1 MYIKL
6 ISHVTVSISLIFLT
20 AGCGG
25 GVDPVF
31 EQARLEN
38 PCKLPVADGRGDV
51 SIGGWP
57 RINQRMRS
65 TGTVTSQVIMVDF
78 PDAPAKITPK
88 QAFENIK
95 GVTETFSEMSY
106 GKFNYLMEPTY
117 KWYRM
122 SKNATEY
129 DPLGPTFK
137 KHRAYLSEA
146 LQLAD
151 PDVDFSKSESFIV
164 LTDPGNVPFVAGPAF
179 TAISN
184 KEAITLDNT
193 DFYNGTGSAADLATW
208 GYIWANHELTHT
220 LGLADLYAYES
231 EDTTNNYD
239 GLRFTGQFSYMGDTS
254 PDSFAPGLFAFERWN
269 LGWLDDDQI
278 ICTSENEITQL
289 ITPLAE
295 IGGIKAVIVPITSTK
310 VVVVE
315 SRRPLGIDRN
325 LKKSGALVYVVDSAV
340 ESGLGPIQVYPV
352 DTKNDPQFTQAPRAA
367 GESVEIE
374 GLNIKV
380 INSTITG
387 DTVTISKKK

>member
-6 ISHVTVSISLIFLT
+6 ISQVTVSISLIFLT

-25 GVDPVF
+25 GADQVF

-57 RINQRMRS
+57 RINQRMRA

-78 PDAPAKITPK
+78 PDAPAKITPQ

-95 GVTETFSEMSY
+95 GTTAAFNEMSY

-129 DPLGPTFK
+129 DPLGPTFE
-137 KHRAYLSEA
+137 KHRAYLEEA
-146 LQLAD
+146 LKLAD

-164 LTDPGNVPFVAGPAF
+164 LTDPNNVPFVAGPAF
-179 TAISN
+179 SATDLP
-184 KEAITLDNT
+184 ITLDNT

-208 GYIWANHELTHT
+208 GFIWANHELTHT
-220 LGLADLYAYES
+220 LGLVDLYASES
-231 EDTTNNYD
+231 KDTTNYYD
-239 GLRFTGQFSYMGDTS
+239 ILRFTGQFSYMGDIT

-269 LGWLDDDQI
+269 LGWLEDDQI
-278 ICTSENEITQL
+278 ICTTENEITQL

-315 SRRPLGIDRN
+315 SRRPIGIDRN

-340 ESGLGPIQVYPV
+340 QSGLGPIQVYPV
-352 DTKNDPQFTQAPRAA
+352 DTKNDPQFTQAPRAV
-367 GESVEIE
+367 GENIEIE
-374 GLNIKV
+374 GLNLKV

>member
-1 MYIKL
+1 
-6 ISHVTVSISLIFLT
+6 
-20 AGCGG
+20 
-25 GVDPVF
+25 
-31 EQARLEN
+31 
-38 PCKLPVADGRGDV
+38 
-51 SIGGWP
+51 
-57 RINQRMRS
+57 
-65 TGTVTSQVIMVDF
+65 
-78 PDAPAKITPK
+78 
-88 QAFENIK
+88 
-95 GVTETFSEMSY
+95 
-106 GKFNYLMEPTY
+106 
-117 KWYRM
+117 
-122 SKNATEY
+122 
-129 DPLGPTFK
+129 
-137 KHRAYLSEA
+137 
-146 LQLAD
+146 
-151 PDVDFSKSESFIV
+151 
-164 LTDPGNVPFVAGPAF
+164 LTDPNNVPFVAGPAF
-179 TAISN
+179 SATDLP
-184 KEAITLDNT
+184 ITLDNT

-208 GYIWANHELTHT
+208 GFIWANHELTHT
-220 LGLADLYAYES
+220 LGLVDLYAFES

-315 SRRPLGIDRN
+315 SRRPIGIDRN

-352 DTKNDPQFTQAPRAA
+352 DTKNDPQFTQSPRAA
-367 GESVEIE
+367 GENIEIE